1 MTNGAKSISTR
12 TKKQNLN
19 RSTTQ
24 TERKKILRAN
34 VYQDFIQTLCGLF
47 CCSLPDC
54 QRHITANLEAAQVI
68 KQRAIDSDLEQ
79 LLDETRDKRNQ
90 LQQHLTVYQ
99 SLLGQ
104 LQDAAKTAGKPK
116 YDKDYEEYTELVLDA
131 EQLVVGLNSKMEMIK
146 DRMEFKFKRG
156 TGESKL

>member
-1 MTNGAKSISTR
+1 M
-12 TKKQNLN
+12 
-19 RSTTQ
+19 
-24 TERKKILRAN
+24 
-34 VYQDFIQTLCGLF
+34 
-47 CCSLPDC
+47 
-54 QRHITANLEAAQVI
+54 I

>member
-99 SLLGQ
+99 SLREQ
-104 LQDAAKTAGKPK
+104 LQDDAKTAGKPK

-131 EQLVVGLNSKMEMIK
+131 EQLVVGLNSIMEMIM

-156 TGESKL
+156 TGESEL

>member
-1 MTNGAKSISTR
+1 M
-12 TKKQNLN
+12 
-19 RSTTQ
+19 
-24 TERKKILRAN
+24 
-34 VYQDFIQTLCGLF
+34 
-47 CCSLPDC
+47 
-54 QRHITANLEAAQVI
+54 I

-131 EQLVVGLNSKMEMIK
+131 EQLVVGLNSIMEMIM